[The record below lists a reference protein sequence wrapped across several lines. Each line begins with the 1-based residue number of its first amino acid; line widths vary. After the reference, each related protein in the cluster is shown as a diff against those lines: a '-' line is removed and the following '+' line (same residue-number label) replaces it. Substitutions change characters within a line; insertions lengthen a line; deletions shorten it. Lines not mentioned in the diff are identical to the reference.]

1 MLGLKNYVHEYCKLI
16 LDLYKWLPTTKGKEN
31 VTDRHEHKYEH
42 QLSDASSEFHLFMK
56 SFN

>member
-16 LDLYKWLPTTKGKEN
+16 LDLYKWLPTAKGKEN

-42 QLSDASSEFHLFMK
+42 QLSDASSRI
-56 SFN
+56 SFIYEKF

>member
-1 MLGLKNYVHEYCKLI
+1 MLGLKNYIHEYCKLI

-42 QLSDASSEFHLFMK
+42 QLSDASSRI
-56 SFN
+56 SFIYEKF